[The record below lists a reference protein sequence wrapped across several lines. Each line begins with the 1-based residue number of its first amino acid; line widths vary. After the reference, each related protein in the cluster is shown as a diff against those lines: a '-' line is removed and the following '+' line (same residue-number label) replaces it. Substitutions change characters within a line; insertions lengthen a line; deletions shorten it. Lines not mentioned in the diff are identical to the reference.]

1 MRKSDVGVP
10 PCGDGAPIRFFGGGN
25 TEIFALW
32 GEKMRG
38 VWADLK
44 KIHIFDRSGT
54 ALVVSVTCNLLKTEC
69 NHEKVQMYRLRLDL

>member
-1 MRKSDVGVP
+1 MSEYRPAGMVLRYAFLG
-10 PCGDGAPIRFFGGGN
+10 GAN